1 MKKVRLNI
9 MGMSYSQSSSGAYA
23 LILGVQGENLRLPII
38 IGGFEAQAI
47 AIELE
52 KMKPSRPL
60 THDLFK
66 NFAITYHINILEVII
81 NKFEE
86 GIFFAK
92 LVCEQNGI
100 ITEIDSRTSDAIALA
115 LRFNCPIYTFQKI
128 LDDAAIGTD
137 EELEDEKLKDSE
149 EQPEKIKLE
158 EYLMEELEEML
169 KKAVAEENYED
180 ASRLRDEI
188 KKRKTRNG

>member
-1 MKKVRLNI
+1 

-66 NFAITYHINILEVII
+66 NFALTYNINILEVII

-92 LVCEQNGI
+92 LVCEQNGV

-115 LRFNCPIYTFQKI
+115 LRFNCPIYTLQSI
-128 LDDAAIGTD
+128 LDDAAIGAD
-137 EELEDEKLKDSE
+137 EELEEEPSKDSE
-149 EQPEKIKLE
+149 ESREKHNFE
-158 EYLMEELEEML
+158 EFLLEELEEML
-169 KKAVAEENYED
+169 KKAVTAENYEE

-188 KKRKTRNG
+188 KKRKAQNG

>member
-100 ITEIDSRTSDAIALA
+100 VTEIDSRTSDAIALA
-115 LRFNCPIYTFQKI
+115 LRFNCPIYTYQKI

-137 EELEDEKLKDSE
+137 ESLEDEKIKDTE
-149 EQPEKIKLE
+149 ELQEKVKIE

-169 KKAVAEENYED
+169 KKAVTEENYED
-180 ASRLRDEI
+180 ASKLRDEI
-188 KKRKTRNG
+188 KKRKARNG